1 VSDSSISVVLNA
13 PASAADLLDSWVS
26 ADWSAGVRIAD
37 LQPFDQLTVTT
48 RNTVYTIVVVCPRS
62 GEIQVRGGTLFP
74 SFATARLCGSSLG
87 RGLLKCGVLHPGFC
101 MELCHSELK
110 TIVTT
115 RVRTLTVNAA
125 AAPPSASS
133 VM

>member
-1 VSDSSISVVLNA
+1 VSDSSISLAMNA
-13 PASAADLLDSWVS
+13 PVPGADLLDTWVS
-26 ADWSAGVRIAD
+26 ADWSGGIRVAE

-48 RNTVYTIVVVCPRS
+48 KNTVYTIVVVSPRS

-74 SFATARLCGSSLG
+74 SFARARLCGSSLG
-87 RGLLKCGVLHPGFC
+87 RGLLKCGVVHPGFC
-101 MELCHSELK
+101 LELCHADLK

-115 RVRTLTVNAA
+115 RVRTVIVSAA
-125 AAPPSASS
+125 DAVPSPS